1 MWCNSYQISQIYISN
16 GRPWL
21 CRFLV
26 HQSIMVITDRLRP
39 RYELTLNI
47 DTTIARLPSYNIA
60 IIFFFSNTLVTCLS
74 IQPKWTQNTPCL
86 ISNKQWQT
94 LITNPNELRRKRSL
108 TFSQHERT
116 QMFPKKDV
124 SYSLTLQQNI
134 LNNKIIIIINNLNN
148 CSNISLQQSEKFL

>member
-1 MWCNSYQISQIYISN
+1 MVVL
-16 GRPWL
+16 G
-21 CRFLV
+21 FADFFV
-26 HQSIMVITDRLRP
+26 HQSITVITDRLRP

-47 DTTIARLPSYNIA
+47 DATIARLPSYNIA
-60 IIFFFSNTLVTCLS
+60 IIFFFSNTRVTCLS

-86 ISNKQWQT
+86 ISNKQWQA

-108 TFSQHERT
+108 TFRQHERT
-116 QMFPKKDV
+116 QMFPKKHV